1 MTDSKGAKRR
11 LLFLLALVALLAIAC
26 DTSGPQDFL
35 QQQDGPRAKQADN
48 LWDITFGIAVVVFF
62 LVEGVLVFTILK
74 FRRKPGREAA
84 QFHGNTKLEVILTVI
99 PSLILAGL
107 AVPTVRT
114 IFDAAAEPTGALN
127 VTVDAKQFW
136 WEYSYPD
143 LDLVTANELHIPVDQ
158 PIYISVES
166 TDVIHSF
173 WIPRLGG
180 TQDAIPGR
188 SNKMVIQADEPGEYW
203 GQCKEF
209 CGLSH
214 ANMRLR
220 VVAHEQSDFENWVA
234 EQREDAAEPGGS
246 LARQGQELFMSNACA
261 GCHTIGGTV
270 AAGRAG
276 PDLTHFASRHTFAG
290 AIFDIE
296 EGRLREW
303 VADAPSMKPG
313 VLMPSGTKELG
324 LSQNEVDA
332 IVAYLL
338 SLE

>member
-1 MTDSKGAKRR
+1 MTDSKAVNRR
-11 LLFLLALVALLAIAC
+11 FLFLLALVAVVAAGC
-26 DTSGPQDFL
+26 DTSGPMDYL
-35 QQQDGPRAKQADN
+35 QRQAGPGAEQADE
-48 LWDITFGIAVVVFF
+48 LWDITFAIAVVIFF
-62 LVEGVLVFTILK
+62 LVEGALVFTLLK
-74 FRRKPGREAA
+74 FRRKPGREAS

-114 IFDAAAEPTGALN
+114 IFDAAAEPSNALN
-127 VTVDAKQFW
+127 VVVDAKQFW
-136 WEYSYPD
+136 WEYTYPD

-158 PIYISVES
+158 AIYISVES
-166 TDVIHSF
+166 SDVIHSF
-173 WIPRLGG
+173 WIPRLEG

-188 SNKMVIQADEPGEYW
+188 SNKMVIQANEPGEYW

-220 VVAHEQSDFENWVA
+220 VIAHEQSDFDAWVA
-234 EQREDAAEPGGS
+234 DQRDDAAEPSGS
-246 LARQGQELFMSNACA
+246 LAREGQELFMSNACA

-276 PDLTHFASRHTFAG
+276 PTLTHFASRGTFGG
-290 AIFDIE
+290 AMFDLNE
-296 EGRLREW
+296 EQLRDW

-324 LSQNEVDA
+324 LSQNDVDA

>member
-1 MTDSKGAKRR
+1 MTDSKAAKRR
-11 LLFLLALVALLAIAC
+11 FLLLLALVAALATAC
-26 DTSGPQDFL
+26 DTSGPMDYL
-35 QQQDGPRAKQADN
+35 QQQDGPQADQADN
-48 LWDITFGIAVVVFF
+48 LWDITFGIAVVIFF
-62 LVEGVLVFTILK
+62 LVEGALIFTILK
-74 FRRKPGREAA
+74 FRRKPGREAS
-84 QFHGNTKLEVILTVI
+84 QFHGNTKLEVILTLI
-99 PSLILAGL
+99 PSVILAGL

-127 VTVDAKQFW
+127 VVVDAKQFW

-158 PIYISVES
+158 AIYISVES
-166 TDVIHSF
+166 SDVVHSF
-173 WIPRLGG
+173 WIPRLSG

-188 SNKMVIQADEPGEYW
+188 SNKMVIQADAPGEYW

-220 VVAHEQSDFENWVA
+220 VIAHEQSDFDAWVA
-234 EQREDAAEPGGS
+234 DQREEAAEPNES
-246 LARQGQELFMSNACA
+246 LAREGQELFMSNACA

-276 PDLTHFASRHTFAG
+276 PDLTHFASRGTFAG
-290 AIFDIE
+290 AIFENE
-296 EGRLREW
+296 EGELRRW

-313 VLMPSGTKELG
+313 VLMPSGTQELG
-324 LSQNEVDA
+324 LNQNEVDA